1 MKFDKKLKCA
11 KVCENRILLASAD
24 EPRRLLAK
32 FLVQSHSAAH
42 RKNSS
47 TQMEFKIK
55 GVMTPFLFAPPQIL
69 YFRVETKLKTIR
81 ISLGLYCYISI
92 YPFTLFS
99 KNTSSL
105 VFRNLSVN
113 SEEMNLA

>member
-32 FLVQSHSAAH
+32 FLVQSHSAH

-69 YFRVETKLKTIR
+69 YFRVVTKLKTIR

-92 YPFTLFS
+92 YPITLFS
-99 KNTSSL
+99 KITSSL
-105 VFRNLSVN
+105 VEN
-113 SEEMNLA
+113 

>member
-24 EPRRLLAK
+24 ELRRLLAK
-32 FLVQSHSAAH
+32 FLVQSHSAH

-69 YFRVETKLKTIR
+69 YSRVVTKLKTI
-81 ISLGLYCYISI
+81 GLYCYIFI
-92 YPFTLFS
+92 YPTLSHFFP
-99 KNTSSL
+99 KIL
-105 VFRNLSVN
+105 PH
-113 SEEMNLA
+113 